1 MKKGF
6 WKKLALVGIVA
17 LMQTSVAFASETSGE
32 TQAAV
37 QSESETAAV
46 TESETSLASVQTVE
60 PETYV
65 DGTETTETEPET
77 DAVDET
83 ADSVKPENGFYTDE
97 EGHTF
102 YYENGEYLKDAEKF
116 LDGGWRYF
124 DANGI
129 MRTGWIKHHNN
140 QYYYDAEGK
149 MVHGLYVIDGKTYGF
164 DDVTGVQIFGE
175 KNLSGAWRY
184 FDPQTG
190 EMATGWTQQADRKGK
205 VYYYGEDGAMYYGIK
220 TIDGVTYGFDEVTGV
235 QIFGE
240 KYTCGAWRYFDEKTG
255 EMATGWTKHH
265 NKEYYYGADGAMYYG
280 IEKIDG
286 VTYGFD
292 EVTGVK
298 IYGEKYIE
306 KAWRYFDTKTGKMAT
321 GWSTHNGHKYYYNS
335 DGSMYYGAKQID
347 GKWYYFTEKIGVMAT
362 GYAYHDGKYYYY
374 NSDGSRY
381 YGEKVV
387 GGKWRYF
394 DKAKGGAMVTGWSEH
409 NGNKYYYNS
418 KGEMVYGKQTISGK
432 AYYFDKVTGVLKTG
446 WRYENGYKVY
456 YNSSGQLV
464 QNVDSI
470 IGKQSSYY
478 VKVNTYTNTVTV
490 FAKDGANGYIIPVK
504 KMICSTGR
512 AGTPTVK
519 GTYTIKRYA
528 RWGTLMGPVYGQY
541 CSQIY
546 GGYLFHSAWYYVN
559 GNNRTL
565 SVSEYRKL
573 GTNASHGCVRL
584 TVADA
589 KWIYDNCNGS
599 KVYIYSSR
607 TDGDPFT
614 KPSRPNPVVVSGDYG
629 YDPTDP
635 AFN

>member
-190 EMATGWTQQADRKGK
+190 EMATG
-205 VYYYGEDGAMYYGIK
+205 
-220 TIDGVTYGFDEVTGV
+220 
-235 QIFGE
+235 
-240 KYTCGAWRYFDEKTG
+240 
-255 EMATGWTKHH
+255 
-265 NKEYYYGADGAMYYG
+265 
-280 IEKIDG
+280 
-286 VTYGFD
+286 
-292 EVTGVK
+292 
-298 IYGEKYIE
+298 
-306 KAWRYFDTKTGKMAT
+306 
-321 GWSTHNGHKYYYNS
+321 
-335 DGSMYYGAKQID
+335 
-347 GKWYYFTEKIGVMAT
+347 
-362 GYAYHDGKYYYY
+362 
-374 NSDGSRY
+374 
-381 YGEKVV
+381 
-387 GGKWRYF
+387 
-394 DKAKGGAMVTGWSEH
+394 
-409 NGNKYYYNS
+409 
-418 KGEMVYGKQTISGK
+418 
-432 AYYFDKVTGVLKTG
+432 
-446 WRYENGYKVY
+446 
-456 YNSSGQLV
+456 
-464 QNVDSI
+464 
-470 IGKQSSYY
+470 
-478 VKVNTYTNTVTV
+478 
-490 FAKDGANGYIIPVK
+490 
-504 KMICSTGR
+504 
-512 AGTPTVK
+512 
-519 GTYTIKRYA
+519 
-528 RWGTLMGPVYGQY
+528 
-541 CSQIY
+541 
-546 GGYLFHSAWYYVN
+546 
-559 GNNRTL
+559 
-565 SVSEYRKL
+565 
-573 GTNASHGCVRL
+573 
-584 TVADA
+584 
-589 KWIYDNCNGS
+589 
-599 KVYIYSSR
+599 
-607 TDGDPFT
+607 
-614 KPSRPNPVVVSGDYG
+614 
-629 YDPTDP
+629 
-635 AFN
+635 